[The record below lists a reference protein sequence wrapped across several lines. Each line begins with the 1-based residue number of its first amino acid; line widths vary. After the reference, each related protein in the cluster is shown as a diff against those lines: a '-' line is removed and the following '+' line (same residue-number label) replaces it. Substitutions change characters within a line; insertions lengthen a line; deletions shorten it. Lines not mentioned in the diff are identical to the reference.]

1 MIFIMQYAFSIVN
14 KLSLFT
20 LLFRTVIHI
29 FDKIV
34 YTMVTEKERNRILG
48 IPVNRLRNK
57 YLIASF
63 FFILW
68 LSFFDQNN
76 WVERLQN
83 MHERKQLKMERE
95 YYRKKIDE
103 DNERLKELKTNNE
116 NLEKFAREQYLM
128 KKDNED
134 VYIIVDE

>member
-1 MIFIMQYAFSIVN
+1 
-14 KLSLFT
+14 LFY
-20 LLFRTVIHI
+20 LQAVAI

-34 YTMVTEKERNRILG
+34 YMTAGEKKNERLLG
-48 IPVNRLRNK
+48 MPISRLKNK
-57 YLIASF
+57 YVLASL

-68 LSFFDQNN
+68 LGFFDQNN

-83 MHERKQLKMERE
+83 LREMKQLNEDKA
-95 YYRKKIDE
+95 YYQKKIAE
-103 DNERLKELKTNNE
+103 DSERLKELKTNNE

-134 VYIIVDE
+134 VFIIVDD